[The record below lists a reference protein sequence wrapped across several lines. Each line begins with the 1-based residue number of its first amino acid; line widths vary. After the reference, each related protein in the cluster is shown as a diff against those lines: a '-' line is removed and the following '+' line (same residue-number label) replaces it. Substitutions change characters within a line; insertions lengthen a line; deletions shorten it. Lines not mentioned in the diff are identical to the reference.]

1 MIKKI
6 NIFLVLLLL
15 LLSIGV
21 VSATADADNSIMSN
35 NETIS
40 DSVTS
45 DSDEILSSDV
55 TDDEIV
61 TASSHVVTSSN
72 YNTYFNSKGQL
83 ISSAVKEG
91 DTLEFDGSFKDKEVT
106 IGMALNIVG
115 TSTNDMK
122 NCVFT
127 FSNGASG
134 STVSNLKIT
143 NTIDYK
149 YGIFLNN
156 ANNCVIRDC
165 LINNTGASSYTI
177 CVANGAMYNNVS
189 NNVLNTYGQT
199 YGHGTRS
206 TPAILLSGSHYNY
219 VGDNVISCDDANAI
233 YLSNFEGGPIKGGLS
248 NFNTIHNNLIT
259 YNVLP
264 TSWAYGIQVMGG
276 NNTISSNRLYGAY
289 RGISTTAP
297 GNVIVDNWII
307 NLTGADYNN
316 PGVPSGGEIAIVGS
330 YHSTIKNNHIVNAR
344 VMSTGSGISVL
355 DNSTVENNF
364 VEVSLQGKGI
374 YPQGSNI
381 KIKDNTII
389 TDSGSGI
396 LYNTYAYNLE
406 VLDNNIS
413 SKSGVGVLVQKVS
426 NKRMPGNITIVGN
439 TIATGNK
446 YAIDAAEAN
455 SSSVN
460 VIGPNNIKKGC
471 EVRTPEGSYDPSK
484 PVYNFNGTV
493 HNINPSN
500 YGDYINDNGGLSS
513 DIKDGDILNFTGEFY
528 DKVIFINSAIKITG
542 DNPTFYNTTFRVR
555 CDGVWI
561 ENLVIRNNKASRL
574 NAWGILV
581 YKVAGATVTN
591 CDIEVCDPN
600 AAYAIYVVE
609 ASDVDVIGNKL
620 FSSGDYL
627 TYTLL
632 AYAVE
637 DCKFINNTI
646 STLGTGVIHKFEN
659 QHCLDGDTSCLDGDT
674 SCLDGDTNCLDG
686 SSIGDGNHVLS
697 EVYRTYGILMAYS
710 SDNIVSGNIVN
721 ATSKLTER
729 VSTYNSTNSI
739 VGIDAYFNCQNN
751 VFSDNEIYIKANDNY
766 LYGMGVLGYTTG
778 HTAPEGQ
785 GAINNQFISNYIV
798 IDGTYYTDGIII
810 GSESHDTI
818 IENNIIDLK
827 SDVSYGITLEMSQ
840 KSTIEDN
847 YLTLNS
853 DVIYGVQAFSSNNNA
868 LSNNELDL
876 NGKQVY
882 GILFSNSN
890 QNSVISNKIK
900 AKGTGEKID
909 FHNFDSISA
918 GNAGVFLKSN
928 STNNEIKKNDISS
941 AKGYAVLVDEEAI
954 NNVIVENCLDSEK
967 GIGDKAVSNNKS
979 NVVENNY
986 RYTFTGRLPIVK
998 ADYLDT
1004 AELSLIIDDGA
1015 NVTFYIGDNEVGS
1028 ATSSNGVATL
1038 DYKIEGSTV
1047 PSTYRIKAVATKEN
1061 YLTKEFTSTLRV
1073 NKANLNVELDDVAA
1087 KILSKATF
1095 TATVTDAFGKPVS
1108 GINVKFY
1115 RNQNRD
1121 VYIGEATTDSNG
1133 VAKLVS
1139 EIPSISGD
1147 SFTISANVTADSKFN
1162 AAGGQATLSILSDK
1176 SLQIELKDI
1185 NVVYNDGKNLVATL
1199 KDNNGGAVGGIGVIV
1214 QLNGVNSTA
1223 TSDKD
1228 GKVVISLA
1236 GLTPDTYTAKVIFSG
1251 NEIYTA
1257 ASASA
1262 KVTVD
1267 KIETKLTASDI
1278 VADYHN
1284 GGNFIATLKDADGKA
1299 IKGAMITLKLGT
1311 ITRVLYTD
1319 ANGQVSFNTDDL
1331 FPDTYPTTVTF
1342 AGDNIYKN
1350 SSAAAQVIINKLDT
1364 KLTAKYDAASKNIVA
1379 VVKDAKG
1386 NPVNGVS
1393 VGFDIDGIKYITTD
1407 ATGTA
1412 NYYAGG
1418 LAKQKYSVD
1427 VMANANNIYKDSNKE
1442 TVTFD
1447 LSKISTTV
1455 TASDVVVDYNGGKY
1469 FTATLKDANGKAIK
1483 GAVLTVKLG
1492 SVTRNLTTDS
1502 NGQVSLTTDGLLP
1515 NTYDADVAF
1524 GGDDTYDKSSAT
1536 AKVTVNKLK
1545 TKLTA
1550 KYDADSKNIVAVVKD
1565 AKGNPVKGLEVGFA
1579 IVKYVTT
1586 DANGTAIYSTKGL
1599 AEGAYSVNVMA
1610 YGNEIYNDSNKETV
1624 KFDLSKI
1631 STILTAKYD
1640 ADSKNIVAVVKD
1652 AKGNPVKGLEVGFAI
1667 VLLLMV

>member
-21 VSATADADNSIMSN
+21 VSATADADNGVMSN
-35 NETIS
+35 NGTIS

-55 TDDEIV
+55 TDDELV
-61 TASSHVVTSSN
+61 TASSHVITSSN

-106 IGMALNIVG
+106 FDMALNIVG

-122 NCVFT
+122 NFVFT
-127 FSNGASG
+127 FSKGASG

-143 NTIDYK
+143 NTNDYK

-156 ANNCVIRDC
+156 ASNCVIRDC
-165 LINNTGASSYTI
+165 LINNTGASSYTV

-219 VGDNVISCDDANAI
+219 IGDNVISCDDANAI

-248 NFNTIHNNLIT
+248 NFNTIHNNMIT

-276 NNTISSNRLYGAY
+276 NNTISSNRIYGAY
-289 RGISTTAP
+289 RGISTSAP

-316 PGVPSGGEIAIVGS
+316 PGIPSGGEIAIVGS

-344 VMSTGSGISVL
+344 AISTGSGISVL

-381 KIKDNTII
+381 RIKDNTII

-528 DKVIFINSAIKITG
+528 NKVIFINSAVKITG

-561 ENLVIRNNKASRL
+561 ENLVIRNRNASRL

-591 CDIEVCDPN
+591 CDIEVYDPN

-674 SCLDGDTNCLDG
+674 NCLDGDTNCLDGDTNCLDGDTNCLDGDTSCLDGDTNCLDG
-686 SSIGDGNHVLS
+686 NSIGDGNHVLS

-751 VFSDNEIYIKANDNY
+751 LFSDNEIYIKANDNY

-986 RYTFTGRLPIVK
+986 RYTFTGRLPMAK

-1015 NVTFYIGDNEVGS
+1015 LVKFYIGDNEVGS

-1047 PSTYRIKAVATKEN
+1047 HSTYSIKAVASKEN

-1095 TATVTDAFGKPVS
+1095 TATVTDASGKPVS

-1121 VYIGEATTDSNG
+1121 IYIGEATTDSNG

-1162 AAGGQATLSILSDK
+1162 AAGGKATLSILSDK

-1185 NVVYNDGKNLVATL
+1185 NVVYNDGKDLVATL
-1199 KDNNGGAVGGIGVIV
+1199 KDNNGKTVEGIGVIV
-1214 QLNGVNSTA
+1214 QLNGVNSTS

-1236 GLTPDTYTAKVIFSG
+1236 GLTPDTYTAKVIFTG
-1251 NEIYTA
+1251 NKIYTA
-1257 ASASA
+1257 ASVSA

-1267 KIETKLTASDI
+1267 KIETKLTA
-1278 VADYHN
+1278 
-1284 GGNFIATLKDADGKA
+1284 
-1299 IKGAMITLKLGT
+1299 
-1311 ITRVLYTD
+1311 
-1319 ANGQVSFNTDDL
+1319 
-1331 FPDTYPTTVTF
+1331 
-1342 AGDNIYKN
+1342 
-1350 SSAAAQVIINKLDT
+1350 
-1364 KLTAKYDAASKNIVA
+1364 KYDANSKNIVV
-1379 VVKDAKG
+1379 VVKDA
-1386 NPVNGVS
+1386 N
-1393 VGFDIDGIKYITTD
+1393 
-1407 ATGTA
+1407 
-1412 NYYAGG
+1412 
-1418 LAKQKYSVD
+1418 
-1427 VMANANNIYKDSNKE
+1427 
-1442 TVTFD
+1442 
-1447 LSKISTTV
+1447 
-1455 TASDVVVDYNGGKY
+1455 
-1469 FTATLKDANGKAIK
+1469 
-1483 GAVLTVKLG
+1483 
-1492 SVTRNLTTDS
+1492 
-1502 NGQVSLTTDGLLP
+1502 
-1515 NTYDADVAF
+1515 
-1524 GGDDTYDKSSAT
+1524 
-1536 AKVTVNKLK
+1536 
-1545 TKLTA
+1545 
-1550 KYDADSKNIVAVVKD
+1550 
-1565 AKGNPVKGLEVGFA
+1565 GNPVKGLKVGFA
-1579 IVKYVTT
+1579 LDGVKYVTT
-1586 DANGTAIYSTKGL
+1586 DAKGTAIYSTKGL
-1599 AEGAYSVNVMA
+1599 ADKPYTVSVMA
-1610 YGNEIYNDSNKETV
+1610 FGNEIYNDSNKETV
-1624 KFDLSKI
+1624 KFGDKKQSKI
-1631 STILTAKYD
+1631 FLRNALYFVTQTKMVQVTLWDGNNQPLANKTVAIRAYDSVWRAVTDENGDAFVRVGIGFGVHDATVSFDGDDQYNSSTRAGYIRVIKQTPSVMVRGADTMFKASDNNKIVKVHLRDRYDKALPAGSKIVIKLNGKTYVGTTDINGVASIKISINTVGTFTAQAMYGGNTAYNAVTRDVKIR
-1640 ADSKNIVAVVKD
+1640 IV
-1652 AKGNPVKGLEVGFAI
+1652 
-1667 VLLLMV
+1667 